1 MKTKDMNLEYSRAS
15 SGKRLANYL
24 IDVVAF
30 YIILIFVAIVLELLF
45 PNSVSGLETNPIVD
59 RLITLFFYGL
69 VMFLIEMCFQGKSL
83 GKLITG
89 TRAMTLSGETLS
101 FEKALIRNFVRAVPF
116 NALSALG
123 TPCSPWHDNWSDT
136 IVVDEKKLELVRKQD
151 EFYSDLRNQNTK
163 ESEPFDSLP
172 LKN

>member
-1 MKTKDMNLEYSRAS
+1 MTTKDMNLEYCRAS

-24 IDVVAF
+24 IDIVVF
-30 YIILIFVAIVLELLF
+30 YIVLFFVALVLEVLY
-45 PNSVSGLETNPIVD
+45 PNSVSGLEVNPIVD

-89 TRAMTLSGETLS
+89 TKAMMLNGETLS
-101 FEKALIRNFVRAVPF
+101 FEKALIRNLVRAVPF

-123 TPCSPWHDNWSDT
+123 RPCSPWHDNWSDT

-151 EFYSDLRNQNTK
+151 EFYSDLRGQ
-163 ESEPFDSLP
+163 EPIS
-172 LKN
+172 

>member
-1 MKTKDMNLEYSRAS
+1 MTTKDMNLEYCRAS

-24 IDVVAF
+24 IDIVVF
-30 YIILIFVAIVLELLF
+30 YIVLFFIAMVLEILY
-45 PNSVSGLETNPIVD
+45 PNSVSGLEVNPIVD

-69 VMFLIEMCFQGKSL
+69 IMFLIEMCFQGKSL

-89 TRAMTLSGETLS
+89 TRAMALNGETLT

-123 TPCSPWHDNWSDT
+123 TPCSPWHDNWSNT
-136 IVVDEKKLELVRKQD
+136 IVVDEKKLELLRRED
-151 EFYSDLRNQNTK
+151 EFYADLSHQNPI
-163 ESEPFDSLP
+163 S
-172 LKN
+172 